1 MAKRITTL
9 SNRLKT
15 RPNNRL
21 DSDRYRYL
29 DITQAEPNPGNPE
42 SDGMVLSST
51 TTGVRSWTN
60 DLLLTRLRF
69 QVGALDSAG
78 PNDFYL
84 LAVKG
89 NPFDGTIDS
98 IGVKSISDFAIGAGD
113 SEQDTLDTV
122 TGRGNTTL
130 NNITIGALTADSA
143 LFNYNVIIQGNLT
156 VNGTTTT
163 LNTQDLIVEDK
174 NIILAYG
181 APNALAADSAGITIQ
196 GANATILYNYAA
208 DAWKFNKKVI
218 VDSNLDVLG
227 SGYFSSNVNIDGSLT
242 ASITSLDSTTINGT
256 LKVLNVPIASTEY
269 GLFIEADGTISQKLV
284 ESPVF
289 SGIANRVTIQQKNDS
304 VTYYPLFVNST
315 SGDDSVNIDLN
326 LTYNALQNRLTLGNL
341 TLNQILEQATAQF
354 ILTKD
359 SAGIVGFKN
368 INDLSSLQDSEQDTL
383 DTVTDRGNTT
393 TNAITVG
400 NLTADITN
408 LDSTTVTGDVKFT
421 KRLRDNSNRALLIYD
436 STGAVLWGA

>member
-156 VNGTTTT
+156 AQYHRNW
-163 LNTQDLIVEDK
+163 LSL
-174 NIILAYG
+174 
-181 APNALAADSAGITIQ
+181 
-196 GANATILYNYAA
+196 LY
-208 DAWKFNKKVI
+208 F
-218 VDSNLDVLG
+218 
-227 SGYFSSNVNIDGSLT
+227 
-242 ASITSLDSTTINGT
+242 
-256 LKVLNVPIASTEY
+256 
-269 GLFIEADGTISQKLV
+269 
-284 ESPVF
+284 
-289 SGIANRVTIQQKNDS
+289 
-304 VTYYPLFVNST
+304 
-315 SGDDSVNIDLN
+315 
-326 LTYNALQNRLTLGNL
+326 
-341 TLNQILEQATAQF
+341 
-354 ILTKD
+354 
-359 SAGIVGFKN
+359 
-368 INDLSSLQDSEQDTL
+368 
-383 DTVTDRGNTT
+383 
-393 TNAITVG
+393 
-400 NLTADITN
+400 
-408 LDSTTVTGDVKFT
+408 
-421 KRLRDNSNRALLIYD
+421 RA
-436 STGAVLWGA
+436 

>member
-9 SNRLKT
+9 SNRFKT

-60 DLLLTRLRF
+60 DLLLSRLRF

-78 PNDFYL
+78 PNDLYL
-84 LAVKG
+84 LTVKG
-89 NPFDGTIDS
+89 NPFDGIIDS

-130 NNITIGALTADSA
+130 NDITIGALTADSA
-143 LFNYNVIIQGNLT
+143 TFNYNVIIQGNLT

-174 NIILAYG
+174 NVILAYG

-208 DAWKFNKKVI
+208 DAWKFNKKI
-218 VDSNLDVLG
+218 IIDSNLDVLG

-242 ASITSLDSTTINGT
+242 ASITSLDSTTINDT
-256 LKVLNVPIASTEY
+256 LKLLNVPVASTQY
-269 GLFIEADGTISQKLV
+269 GLFIESDGTVTQKLV

-289 SGIANRVTIQQKNDS
+289 SGIASRVTIQQKNDS

-341 TLNQILEQATAQF
+341 TLSQILEQATAPF

-368 INDLSSLQDSEQDTL
+368 INDLLLVQDSEQDTL

-408 LDSTTVTGDVKFT
+408 LDSTTVAGDLKFT

>member
-9 SNRLKT
+9 SNRFKT

-122 TGRGNTTL
+122 TSRGNTTL
-130 NNITIGALTADSA
+130 NDITIGALIADSA
-143 LFNYNVIIQGNLT
+143 TFNFDVIVQGNLT

-174 NIILAYG
+174 NVILAYG
-181 APNALAADSAGITIQ
+181 APSALAADSAGITIQ

-208 DAWKFNKKVI
+208 DAWKFNKKI
-218 VDSNLDVLG
+218 IIDSNLDVLG

-242 ASITSLDSTTINGT
+242 ASITSLDSTTINDT
-256 LKVLNVPIASTEY
+256 LKLLNVPVASTQY
-269 GLFIEADGTISQKLV
+269 GLFIESDGTVTQKLV

-289 SGIANRVTIQQKNDS
+289 SGIASRVTIQQKNDS

-341 TLNQILEQATAQF
+341 TLSQILEQATAPF

-368 INDLSSLQDSEQDTL
+368 INDLLLVQDSEQDTL
-383 DTVTDRGNTT
+383 NTVTSRGNTT

-400 NLTADITN
+400 NLTANITN
-408 LDSTTVTGDVKFT
+408 LDSTTVTGDIKFT
-421 KRLRDNSNRALLIYD
+421 QRLRDNSNRALIIYD